1 MRTCNY
7 IRVTLRA
14 MLSEAQRDGLVGRN
28 VAALVRPF
36 ADQREERPLSVLTP
50 RQARILLEAAQ
61 EDREG
66 PLWVLAITTGLR
78 QGELAG
84 LRWEDVDLE
93 VRRLQVR
100 RTLQYQ
106 NGLGWL
112 EQKPKTV
119 RSRRTLA
126 LPEVAMVALNRQQS
140 RQAEE
145 RRAAGEA
152 WSQEFGDLVFRNRW
166 GRQETSSTVTKR
178 FQRGLKALGLPRVP
192 FHALRHS
199 AASLLAAQ
207 GLSLRSVAEVLGH
220 AQISTTAD
228 LYTHVFETAQR
239 EAAAAM
245 DRALG
250 GN

>member
-1 MRTCNY
+1 
-7 IRVTLRA
+7 
-14 MLSEAQRDGLVGRN
+14 MLSEAQRDGLVWGATSPRWSGHSPTN
-28 VAALVRPF
+28 
-36 ADQREERPLSVLTP
+36 REERPLSVLSP
-50 RQARILLEAAQ
+50 GQARILLEAAQ

-93 VRRLQVR
+93 VRQLQVR

-126 LPEVAMVALNRQQS
+126 LPEVAVVALRRQQS

-145 RRAAGEA
+145 RLAAGEP
-152 WSQEFGDLVFRNRW
+152 WSEEFGDLVFRNRR
-166 GRQETSSTVTKR
+166 GRPEMSSTVTKR
-178 FQRGLKALGLPRVP
+178 FQRELKALGLPRVP

-207 GLSLRSVAEVLGH
+207 GLSYARWRKSWVTPRSARRPTSIRTSLRQPSG
-220 AQISTTAD
+220 
-228 LYTHVFETAQR
+228 R
-239 EAAAAM
+239 
-245 DRALG
+245 RRPR
-250 GN
+250 